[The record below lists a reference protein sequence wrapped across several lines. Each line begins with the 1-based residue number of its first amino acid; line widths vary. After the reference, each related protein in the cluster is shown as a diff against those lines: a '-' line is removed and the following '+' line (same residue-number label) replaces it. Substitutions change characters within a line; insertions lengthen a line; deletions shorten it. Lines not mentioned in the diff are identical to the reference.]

1 LLIGDISAP
10 KQFNP
15 KPTVDGLQPQMLDC
29 YNQVLANDPT
39 VHGKLALRIQV
50 NEAGAA
56 IAADAA
62 PGGSAADPSL
72 VACLATVI
80 KGATFPKPGG
90 LATVL
95 VPMVFH
101 R

>member
-1 LLIGDISAP
+1 VIIGDIAAP

-15 KPTVDGLQPQMLDC
+15 KPTVDALQTQIGDC
-29 YNQVLANDPT
+29 YNQVLANNPA
-39 VHGKLALRIQV
+39 VHGKLALRVQV
-50 NEAGAA
+50 NEAGTP
-56 IAADAA
+56 IAVEAA
-62 PGGSAADPSL
+62 PGGAADDPAL
-72 VACLATVI
+72 VACLSTVI

>member
-1 LLIGDISAP
+1 MDA
-10 KQFNP
+10 
-15 KPTVDGLQPQMLDC
+15 LQSQMLDC
-29 YNQVLANDPT
+29 YNEVLANNPS
-39 VHGKLALRIQV
+39 VHGKLALRVQV

-56 IAADAA
+56 IAVDAA
-62 PGGSAADPSL
+62 PGGSAADPAL

-80 KGATFPKPGG
+80 KGTTFPKPGG

>member
-1 LLIGDISAP
+1 VLIGDIAAP

-15 KPTVDGLQPQMLDC
+15 KPTVDALQPKILDC
-29 YNQVLANDPT
+29 YNQLLASNPS
-39 VHGKLALRIQV
+39 VHGKLGLRIQV
-50 NEAGAA
+50 NEAGTA
-56 IAADAA
+56 IAVDAA
-62 PGGSAADPSL
+62 PGGSADDPAL
-72 VACLATVI
+72 VSCLATVV